1 MTEPLCDE
9 PDAEQICE
17 ANLKEALQIQPD
29 NMDALMCLAKIRM
42 MRAKD
47 KEAKSLFKKLVQKMD
62 ILYEQQKKAMS
73 VGTLIQ
79 AKKD

>member
-1 MTEPLCDE
+1 
-9 PDAEQICE
+9 
-17 ANLKEALQIQPD
+17 
-29 NMDALMCLAKIRM
+29 MDALMCLGKIRM

-62 ILYEQQKKAMS
+62 ILYEEQKKAMS